1 MARVSYVEPEGAPTE
16 VKEIYEQKLKGK
28 PANVHKA
35 LAHLPQVLNAF
46 LTFYPAIGRSL
57 NRRLY
62 ELLYIRVTILN
73 QCDY

>member
-1 MARVSYVEPEGAPTE
+1 MARVSYVEPKNAPAE
-16 VKEIYEQKLKGK
+16 VKEIYEQNLKGK

-35 LAHLPQVLNAF
+35 LAHLPQVLKGF

-62 ELLYIRVTILN
+62 ELVYIRVTMLN